1 MQKFLLPLALMMISL
16 SACSQE
22 SHLDKFFQKHQNGS
36 GSGFQISGSSGSA
49 SGTAGTGTNGSAS
62 FLLNAS
68 FSGKSSGSSSSTD
81 AWMSKIS
88 SLRLI
93 VLDGKTNP
101 GADKDWKDL
110 ESCLRDDHFDELL
123 SFRKGKER
131 MRLLSKDVN
140 EGIKEVA
147 FLVAGKEDSGLF
159 FHFRGHFTEKD
170 LAAMQ
175 TFLQNH
181 DCQ

>member
-1 MQKFLLPLALMMISL
+1 MQKFLLPLALLMISL
-16 SACSQE
+16 SACSQD

-36 GSGFQISGSSGSA
+36 GSGFHISCNSGSA
-49 SGTAGTGTNGSAS
+49 SGTAGTSTDGSAS

-68 FSGKSSGSSSSTD
+68 FSGKSSGKSSSTE

-93 VLDGKTNP
+93 VLDGKRNP
-101 GADKDWKDL
+101 DADKDWKDL
-110 ESCLRDDHFDELL
+110 ESCLRDDHFDELM
-123 SFRKGKER
+123 SIHKGKER

-140 EGIKEVA
+140 EGLKEIA

-170 LAAMQ
+170 LTAMQ
-175 TFLQNH
+175 NFLQSH